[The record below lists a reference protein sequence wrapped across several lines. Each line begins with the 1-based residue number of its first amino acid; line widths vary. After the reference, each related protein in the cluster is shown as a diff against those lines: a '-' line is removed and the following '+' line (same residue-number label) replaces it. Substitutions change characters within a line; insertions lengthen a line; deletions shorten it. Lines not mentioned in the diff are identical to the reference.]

1 MSSCNVDLI
10 LEYFVMKFDFGFDFG
25 FDCGFD
31 FGVFCYDI

>member
-1 MSSCNVDLI
+1 VDLI